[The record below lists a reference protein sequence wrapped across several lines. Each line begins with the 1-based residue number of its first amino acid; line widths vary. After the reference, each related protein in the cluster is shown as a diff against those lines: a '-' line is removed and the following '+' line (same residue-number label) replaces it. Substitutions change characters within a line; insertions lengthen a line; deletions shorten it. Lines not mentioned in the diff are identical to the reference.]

1 MAGRLMSPSHRLA
14 LACAGHQFTGGAML
28 ARRSHVSV
36 VVRHGNSVSLR
47 HDFYNFKVM
56 LICITI
62 EGERR
67 SSPQD
72 VGLTRQRFKRG
83 SGATD
88 RGGPADRKSTEV
100 MRIDTAGPKRD
111 PISRLD
117 ASLKRGI
124 LPDS

>member
-1 MAGRLMSPSHRLA
+1 
-14 LACAGHQFTGGAML
+14 ML

-56 LICITI
+56 FIYRTI

-72 VGLTRQRFKRG
+72 VELPRQRFKRG
-83 SGATD
+83 SGAID
-88 RGGPADRKSTEV
+88 QGGPAD
-100 MRIDTAGPKRD
+100 
-111 PISRLD
+111 
-117 ASLKRGI
+117 
-124 LPDS
+124 